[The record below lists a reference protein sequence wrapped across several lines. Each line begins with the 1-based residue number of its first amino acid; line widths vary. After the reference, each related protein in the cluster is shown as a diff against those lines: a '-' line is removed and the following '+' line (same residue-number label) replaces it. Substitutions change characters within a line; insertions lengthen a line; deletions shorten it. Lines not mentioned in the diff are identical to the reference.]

1 MTLYLEKLKTALA
14 NSDVAFVLLNPKDY
28 TDHVVLNMTK
38 ETYEPCTRREEL
50 LRGLVGVY
58 TSPERILRGLV
69 GVYTSPERRSLFC
82 SVYVRR
88 EVDRGSIVCGKEG
101 DNPLESLVPRDFV
114 EIGRP

>member
-28 TDHVVLNMTK
+28 TDHVMLNMTK

-58 TSPERILRGLV
+58 TSPERR
-69 GVYTSPERRSLFC
+69 SPFC

-88 EVDRGSIVCGKEG
+88 EVGRGEIVCGKEG
-101 DNPLESLVPRDFV
+101 DNPLEPIVPRGFVLVPEV
-114 EIGRP
+114 KP